1 MFFNIISYLKFL
13 LKSSNQHGVH
23 SPFVFDFVTKSLY
36 KNNQEIINFD
46 NYLQLEYLSKKKI
59 KILSKIVSH
68 FQLTEICFN
77 FFEFKNIKR
86 NNYKLLYI
94 KNIKELQQSKF
105 TNLTSKDII
114 IVDGIYNTKK
124 SAEVWQEIIKNEEVQ
139 ITINLF
145 YFGLIF
151 FRKEQAK
158 EHFRIRV

>member
-1 MFFNIISYLKFL
+1 MFFKIISYLKFL

-68 FQLTEICFN
+68 FQLKEICFN
-77 FFEFKNIKR
+77 FSEFKNIKR

-124 SAEVWQEIIKNEEVQ
+124 SAEVWQEIIKNKEVQ

>member
-36 KNNQEIINFD
+36 NNNQEIINFD

-59 KILSKIVSH
+59 KILSKIVSY
-68 FQLTEICFN
+68 FQLTEIYFN
-77 FFEFKNIKR
+77 FFEFKKTKSKNH
-86 NNYKLLYI
+86 KLLYI

-124 SAEVWQEIIKNEEVQ
+124 SEKVWQEIIKNKEVQ

>member
-1 MFFNIISYLKFL
+1 M
-13 LKSSNQHGVH
+13 H

-68 FQLTEICFN
+68 FQLKEICFN
-77 FFEFKNIKR
+77 FSEFKKIKSK
-86 NNYKLLYI
+86 NYKLLYI
-94 KNIKELQQSKF
+94 KNIEKLQQSKF
-105 TNLTSKDII
+105 TNLTSNDII
-114 IVDGIYNTKK
+114 IVDGIYSTKK
-124 SAEVWQEIIKNEEVQ
+124 SAEVWQEIIKNKEVQ

>member
-1 MFFNIISYLKFL
+1 MFFNTISYLKFL

-59 KILSKIVSH
+59 KILSKIVSY
-68 FQLTEICFN
+68 FQLTEIYFN
-77 FFEFKNIKR
+77 FFEFKKIKSK
-86 NNYKLLYI
+86 NYKLLYI
-94 KNIKELQQSKF
+94 KNIEKLQQSKF
-105 TNLTSKDII
+105 TNLTSNHII
-114 IVDGIYNTKK
+114 IVDGIYSTKK
-124 SAEVWQEIIKNEEVQ
+124 SAEVWQEIIKNKEVQ

-151 FRKEQAK
+151 FKKEQAK
-158 EHFRIRV
+158 EHFKIRV

>member
-36 KNNQEIINFD
+36 NNNQEIINFD

-59 KILSKIVSH
+59 KILSKIVSY
-68 FQLTEICFN
+68 FQLKEICFN
-77 FFEFKNIKR
+77 FSEFKNIKR

-124 SAEVWQEIIKNEEVQ
+124 SEKVWQEIIKNKEVQ

>member
-68 FQLTEICFN
+68 FQLTEIYFN
-77 FFEFKNIKR
+77 FSEFKNIKR

>member
-1 MFFNIISYLKFL
+1 MFFKIISHLKFL

-77 FFEFKNIKR
+77 FSEFKNIKR

-124 SAEVWQEIIKNEEVQ
+124 SEEVWQEIIKNKEVQ

>member
-1 MFFNIISYLKFL
+1 MFFKIISYLKFL

-68 FQLTEICFN
+68 FQLKEICFN
-77 FFEFKNIKR
+77 FSEFKNIKR

-105 TNLTSKDII
+105 TNLTSNDII
-114 IVDGIYNTKK
+114 IVDGIYSTKK
-124 SAEVWQEIIKNEEVQ
+124 SAEVWQEIIKNKEVQ